1 MTDRKRHGDIAG
13 EDWEIDGIGEK
24 ARKAAEQAA
33 AESKM
38 ALGVWLAE
46 TVLRATQEGVG
57 GNAAPGMRKDSKPE
71 PESR

>member
-1 MTDRKRHGDIAG
+1 MTDRKRHGDAPG

-33 AESKM
+33 AESEM

-46 TVLRATQEGVG
+46 TVLRATQEGVS
-57 GNAAPGMRKDSKPE
+57 GNAALAVRKDATRKPE
-71 PESR
+71 TR